1 MRKRAKEA
9 SVWWACITLVILFLV
24 ISEGSSLSSPHFG
37 PDALPLLEKADDD
50 SVHGSES
57 ILPLRVLQP
66 LVVRRIDQR
75 QEQEIERWESLPPE
89 ERREMRRR
97 MERWKELSPEDQQL
111 FRRRYQQW
119 QELTPQERQKMRENL
134 HDWNTLSP
142 QQQEQIRRR
151 FRTP

>member
-1 MRKRAKEA
+1 MRKRAKKA
-9 SVWWACITLVILFLV
+9 SVWWACITLGILFLA

-37 PDALPLLEKADDD
+37 PDTLSLLEKADDD
-50 SVHGSES
+50 SIQLGKS
-57 ILPLRVLQP
+57 ILPLQVLQL

-75 QEQEIERWESLPPE
+75 QDQEIERWESLPPE
-89 ERREMRRR
+89 ERHEMRRR